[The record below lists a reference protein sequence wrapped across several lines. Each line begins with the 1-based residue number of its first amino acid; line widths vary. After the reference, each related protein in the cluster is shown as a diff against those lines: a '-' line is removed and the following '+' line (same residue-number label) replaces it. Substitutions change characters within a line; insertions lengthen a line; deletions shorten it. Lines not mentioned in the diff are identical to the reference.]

1 MGVET
6 GLQIRVLRGNQQ
18 GRVYPLDEKSYV
30 LGRAISHEEVG
41 PGRLYFH
48 DPTVASVQAIMRWN
62 EARGHYIITH
72 ETSQSRTWIAGLPLT
87 RGAPRDLKPG
97 LRLKIGNLVLVLERQ
112 SLARKTLVAAEVPE
126 VEPGLPAWQA
136 TTSAPAPDP
145 EPEPEPAPVEA
156 VKSAD
161 FVDKSWLPK
170 RTYQVREGEVLDGPV
185 ADFFPDGQLKSLCLY
200 VRGKQSNTH
209 HHLVLEHGIPLGR
222 VLTDVSECIF
232 SGGIESVVTQFEGEV
247 DYFES
252 ETSWEV
258 WVRKWIAQVC
268 GKSVVNLV

>member
-18 GRVYPLDEKSYV
+18 GRIYPLDERSYV

-62 EARGHYIITH
+62 EARGHYVITH

-97 LRLKIGNLVLVLERQ
+97 LRLKIGNMVLVLERQ
-112 SLARKTLVAAEVPE
+112 SLSPKGPTPTAVAEADP
-126 VEPGLPAWQA
+126 LIPAWTPPQ
-136 TTSAPAPDP
+136 PAPEL
-145 EPEPEPAPVEA
+145 EPEAISPTRPA
-156 VKSAD
+156 D
-161 FVDKSWLPK
+161 HVDKSWLPK
-170 RTYQVREGEVLDGPV
+170 RTYQVREGEILDGPV
-185 ADFFPDGQLKSLCLY
+185 AEFFPDGQLKSLCLY
-200 VRGKQSNTH
+200 VRGKQSHTH
-209 HHLVLEHGIPLGR
+209 HHLVLEQGVQLGR
-222 VLTDVSECIF
+222 VVTDVSECVF
-232 SGGIESVVTQFEGEV
+232 SGGIESVMTQFEGEV

-252 ETSWEV
+252 EVSWEV
-258 WVRKWIAQVC
+258 WVRKWIQQIC
-268 GKSVVNLV
+268 GTSVVNLV

>member
-18 GRVYPLDEKSYV
+18 GRVYPLDERAYV

-62 EARGHYIITH
+62 EVRGHYVITH

-97 LRLKIGNLVLVLERQ
+97 LRLKIGNMVLVLEHQ
-112 SLARKTLVAAEVPE
+112 SLSPKAPQFKEVLA
-126 VEPGLPAWQA
+126 VEPVMPAW
-136 TTSAPAPDP
+136 APPQPKSLD
-145 EPEPEPAPVEA
+145 EPLPLPEPAAPARPV
-156 VKSAD
+156 D
-161 FVDKSWLPK
+161 QVDRSWLPK

-185 ADFFPDGQLKSLCLY
+185 AEFFPDGQLKSLCLY

-209 HHLVLEHGIPLGR
+209 HQLLLEHGIPLGR

-232 SGGIESVVTQFEGEV
+232 SGGIESVVTQFEGDV

-252 ETSWEV
+252 EIAWEI
-258 WVRKWIAQVC
+258 WVRKWIRQIC